1 MAVTSNFLP
10 WEPFLERIQIVL
22 SPHPLHSTPSQ
33 LFPQAGFPL
42 TWLTIELIGMEHLG
56 TERDET
62 PRPPICKT
70 VATLKTVITVQ
81 WQSFVE
87 TLLWGRHS
95 IENLMCLLKWDSPG
109 SSDGKESACTK
120 PRFSPWVGKIP
131 WRKKWLSTLV
141 FLPRGAWWATV
152 LGWQRVGYD

>member
-1 MAVTSNFLP
+1 MRAVFRKDTDCALTAP
-10 WEPFLERIQIVL
+10 PPF
-22 SPHPLHSTPSQ
+22 HPLPAVSSSWVPTH
-33 LFPQAGFPL
+33 L
-42 TWLTIELIGMEHLG
+42 TDNRTHRNGASRYRE
-56 TERDET
+56 DET

-87 TLLWGRHS
+87 ILLWGRHS